1 MKISEVAAVAF
12 AYTYD
17 VPIGE
22 DVYRRIEDGVGPE
35 PPQGLVTHVAMRLS
49 GGGLRY
55 IDVWRSQAECERFV
69 EERLH
74 PVVHPIVEEL
84 LGFMPPEPEH
94 TPLDVIHVWGE
105 GGTFDG

>member
-1 MKISEVAAVAF
+1 MKVPEVAAVAF

-35 PPQGLVTHVAMRLS
+35 LPEGLVTHVAMRLS

-84 LGFMPPEPEH
+84 LGFMPPEPEQ